1 MRLSILP
8 RVSKR
13 KQTILLVTTP
23 ALIATLA
30 IGFTQQLNPYT
41 GEIPRPQIVFSP
53 QDRNEVLKEPE
64 KPAQTEIAKP
74 EVTKID
80 VPKPVQPAEVETPK
94 PEPKPVTSTPKKA
107 IIAPINQP
115 RVEPRPIPR
124 EEPKVISPSQT
135 QVNSNLERLKA
146 IALARYSQAI
156 DNSIKEAKAK
166 IAGFQQEIDEINRI
180 YDNHFDDP
188 RYNRDLKSTKAEWE
202 NFRIQKLRTFI
213 GSNAPEYQLER
224 TQSDLKILEQLKQTK
239 KSFNQEEIKML
250 LRGMLPSVDSPYVW
264 GYENESDN
272 PVLNRL
278 KEANKKR
285 LINIPSWVSRTPGTI
300 SDLSYEGWDRSDIS
314 SQFSGIDN
322 SLGNSVKVYNYTP
335 NDKNEDRANRQP
347 LKVIVLDANDNDAFK
362 KFQEILTKVIQKDN
376 KIQAVVLKNVGDKN
390 SNQNVENI
398 LSSIPS
404 SIKKLTLFLDNYNAT
419 ANLRPLEKI
428 KLDELEL
435 YSNID
440 ALSDNWS
447 INPNALKN
455 IDYIS
460 FDYNN
465 AATFHKNHPGEKIP
479 GSIVFSTL
487 AWDAHDTIQTVDEGL
502 SIVFDSKVYQRIF
515 QGSHGGKGGRPVNLD
530 FSRAKN
536 IKSLKGLS
544 LEKYDKI
551 WNDHVKN
558 WKEDPYANDDFTGFR
573 PIKFKKLIFGLDE
586 TNNFVAKWD
595 DFNGGQ
601 LSSRLTFDEP
611 GGAQI
616 EFRDNS
622 GVQTSSPIAIFLSG
636 TPSGDAI
643 TEISAFIRAANSR
656 NLLVNHLY
664 VENESVLQQVGSR
677 IGFVQVSV
685 KNAGQNTVE
694 SGFLGE
700 V

>member
-13 KQTILLVTTP
+13 KQTILLATTP
-23 ALIATLA
+23 AIIATLT

-41 GEIPRPQIVFSP
+41 GLIPRPQIVFSP
-53 QDRNEVLKEPE
+53 QERNEILKEPE
-64 KPAQTEIAKP
+64 KPAQTEVPKP

-80 VPKPVQPAEVETPK
+80 VPKPVEPVKVETPK
-94 PEPKPVTSTPKKA
+94 PKPVITTPEKA
-107 IIAPINQP
+107 IIVPINPPKTQP
-115 RVEPRPIPR
+115 QTIPR
-124 EEPKVISPSQT
+124 TETKVVSQSQT
-135 QVNSNLERLKA
+135 NVNSNLEALKVK
-146 IALARYSQAI
+146 ALARYSQAI

-180 YDNHFDDP
+180 YDHHFDDP
-188 RYNRDLKSTKAEWE
+188 FYNPNKVTKLIWE
-202 NFRIQKLRTFI
+202 NFRIQKLRTFD

-224 TQSDLKILEQLKQTK
+224 IKSDLKILEELKQTK

-250 LRGMLPSVDSPYVW
+250 LRGMLPSTDSPYVW

-272 PVLNRL
+272 PVLNQL
-278 KEANKKR
+278 KAANNRR
-285 LINIPSWVSRTPGTI
+285 LINIPSWYSRTPGTI
-300 SDLSYEGWDRSDIS
+300 SDLTYEGWDRQDVS
-314 SQFSGIDN
+314 SEFNGIDN
-322 SLGNSVKVYNYTP
+322 SIGNSVKVYNYTP

-362 KFQEILTKVIQKDN
+362 KFQEILTKVLQKDN

-390 SNQNVENI
+390 SNQNVEKI
-398 LSSIPS
+398 LSSIPP

-465 AATFHKNHPGEKIP
+465 AATFHKNHPSEKIP

-487 AWDAHDTIQTVDEGL
+487 AWDAQDTIQTVDEGL

-544 LEKYDKI
+544 LEKLDKI

-558 WKEDPYANDDFTGFR
+558 WKDDKYSNEDFTGFR

-586 TNNFVAKWD
+586 ANNFVAKWD

-616 EFRDNS
+616 EFRDNT
-622 GVQTSSPIAIFLSG
+622 GNQTSSPIAIFLSG

-643 TEISAFIRAANSR
+643 SEISAFIRAANSR
-656 NLLVNHLY
+656 NLSVNRLY
-664 VENESVLQQVGSR
+664 VENELVLKQVGSR
-677 IGFVQVSV
+677 IGSVQVSV
-685 KNAGQNTVE
+685 KKAEQNIVQE
-694 SGFLGE
+694 GYSGE